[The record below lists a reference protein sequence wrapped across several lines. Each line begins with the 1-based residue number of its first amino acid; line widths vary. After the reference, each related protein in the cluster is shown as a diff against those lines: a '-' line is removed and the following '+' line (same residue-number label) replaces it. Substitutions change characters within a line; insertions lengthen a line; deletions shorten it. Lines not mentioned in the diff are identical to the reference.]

1 MVGLAYCLMGC
12 SNTIFSSLI
21 SFTAS
26 VPTSRSTEVL
36 VCLTSLKVRSRCVT
50 LYVAA
55 EDGLGA
61 SVGDLGAP
69 PLAPDP

>member
-1 MVGLAYCLMGC
+1 M
-12 SNTIFSSLI
+12 IFSSLI

-26 VPTSRSTEVL
+26 VPTTRNTGVL
-36 VCLTSLKVRSRCVT
+36 VSLTSLKVRSSCVT

-61 SVGDLGAP
+61 SVGDLGRADVP
-69 PLAPDP
+69 SRVKTHESRV